1 MAQDLVGIAEI
12 VKMLEVSRQYVDRLT
27 REDPTFPEPEADLAS
42 GRVWDRKAVEAWAR
56 ATGRIE

>member
-12 VKMLEVSRQYVDRLT
+12 VKLLEVSRQYVDRLT

-42 GRVWDRKAVEAWAR
+42 GRVWDRGAVEAWAR
-56 ATGRIE
+56 ATGRIK